1 MIHINPISNQ
11 IAEVEVD
18 METGEVTVLHITD
31 VNDVG
36 QCLNRAICETQLAGA
51 IGNAIGY
58 AYLEDVVL
66 DPATGASLNA
76 SHSGQRMTTILDYP
90 TSLDLL
96 PYEDEPNPCTPLGQT
111 GFGESCLVPV
121 APAINNAIYNAIGVS
136 SNDLPISSALILKLL
151 GKV

>member
-18 METGEVTVLHITD
+18 METGEATVLHITN
-31 VNDVG
+31 VYDVG
-36 QCLNRAICETQLAGA
+36 QCLNRAMCETQLAGA

-66 DPATGASLNA
+66 DPATGASLNT
-76 SHSGQRMTTILDYP
+76 SHSGQRMTTVLDYP
-90 TSLDLL
+90 TSLDIL

-111 GFGESCLVPV
+111 GFAESCIIPV

-136 SNDLPISSALILKLL
+136 SNDLPISPALILKLL